1 VKFLK
6 IIDSNISDQ
15 VTTTREVGEKI
26 LNLKYSSDVINTGS
40 IQIESKAE
48 NLKKQVVQIKKTAD
62 NFDI

>member
-15 VTTTREVGEKI
+15 VITTKEVGEKI

-48 NLKKQVVQIKKTAD
+48 NLTK
-62 NFDI
+62 

>member
-1 VKFLK
+1 MKFLE

-15 VTTTREVGEKI
+15 VITTREVGEKI

-48 NLKKQVVQIKKTAD
+48 NLTKQAVQIKKTAD

>member
-1 VKFLK
+1 MKFLK